1 MITKTKHLRKDDAVV
16 LMLDHQ
22 TGLMSLVRDF
32 GPDEFRNNVMAL
44 AATAKHFKLPT
55 ILASSLDGGPNGPL
69 FPALV
74 KLLPDAPIVRRP
86 GEINAWD
93 NPEFLEKLKATG
105 RRQLLIAGIVTD
117 VCVAMPT
124 LSALAE
130 GYEVFVVIDASG
142 TFSPAVRD
150 AAHQRLSDAGAQL
163 INWFAVA
170 CELQVD
176 WRNGMEGLAALFDQH
191 IPDYSNLI
199 SSLNRSA

>member
-1 MITKTKHLRKDDAVV
+1 MITQTKHLRKDDAVV

-22 TGLMSLVRDF
+22 TGLFSLVRDF
-32 GPDEFRNNVMAL
+32 GPDEFRSNVLGL
-44 AATAKHFKLPT
+44 AATAKYFKLPT
-55 ILASSLDGGPNGPL
+55 ILSSSLEDGPNGPL
-69 FPALV
+69 LPALV
-74 KLLPDAPIVRRP
+74 ELLPDAPIVRRP

-93 NPEFLEKLKATG
+93 NPDFLEKVKATG

-117 VCVAMPT
+117 VCVAMPA

-176 WRNGMEGLAALFDQH
+176 WRNGMQGLASLFDRH

-199 SSLNRSA
+199 SSSN